1 MSTTKAITCQHAD
14 PQRTVVPSS
23 WGCEDCL
30 RMGASWVHL
39 RLCMTCGHVG
49 CCDQSP
55 NRHATAHAHE
65 HPDHPVIR
73 SFEPHEDWW
82 YCYADDLMFDIPG
95 APPAP
100 SHP

>member
-1 MSTTKAITCQHAD
+1 MSTTTQTCTHFD
-14 PQRTVVPSS
+14 VGHDVEPSS

-55 NRHATAHAHE
+55 NRHATAHFHANAG
-65 HPDHPVIR
+65 HPVIR
-73 SFEPHEDWW
+73 SYEPHEDWW
-82 YCYADDLMFDIPG
+82 YCYVDDLMFEIPG
-95 APPAP
+95 APPSP

>member
-1 MSTTKAITCQHAD
+1 MSTSTRITCHHAHPD
-14 PQRTVVPSS
+14 RTVEPSS

-55 NRHATAHAHE
+55 NRHATAHAHAN
-65 HPDHPVIR
+65 PDHPVIR
-73 SFEPHEDWW
+73 SYEPREDWW
-82 YCYADDLMFDIPG
+82 YCYADDLMFEIPG